1 MEQLDIN
8 FKFEKQRFNH
18 RAAAVIVKEGCLL
31 IHRNIRDAFWALPGG
46 RIQLMESGETAVV
59 REIKEELGLEAQVK
73 RFLCVHENFFTYEDV
88 AFHEVGF
95 YYEVELLDEIN
106 VTTEDFY
113 GVEGE
118 ELIYRFVPIDELPSI
133 EFYPLQLKTM
143 LKTGEWD
150 RLIKE

>member
-1 MEQLDIN
+1 MDIN

-73 RFLCVHENFFTYEDV
+73 RFLCVHEISL
-88 AFHEVGF
+88 HM
-95 YYEVELLDEIN
+95 
-106 VTTEDFY
+106 
-113 GVEGE
+113 
-118 ELIYRFVPIDELPSI
+118 
-133 EFYPLQLKTM
+133 KTSLFM
-143 LKTGEWD
+143 KSVFIT
-150 RLIKE
+150 KSSC